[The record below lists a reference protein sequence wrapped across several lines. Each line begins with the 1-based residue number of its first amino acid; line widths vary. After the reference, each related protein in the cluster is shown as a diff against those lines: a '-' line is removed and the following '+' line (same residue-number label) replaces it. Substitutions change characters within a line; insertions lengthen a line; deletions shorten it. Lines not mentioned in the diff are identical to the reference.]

1 MDFQNPPRIV
11 CFVIYSSVP
20 QRILG
25 VIPARYSSSRFP
37 GKALVFIA
45 GKTMLQHVWERTCQA
60 RYLTDVVIA
69 TDDERIRSA
78 AQEFRARVVMTRTDH
93 VSGTDRVAEAA
104 SASEAQIV
112 VNVQGDEPMIDP
124 AAIDAAILGLLDDDM
139 GTVPMGTIKKR
150 IERPSDIQDPNVV
163 KVVTDAQG
171 NALYFSRSPIPYARD
186 GEQPAYFKHI
196 GLYVYRRDFL
206 LSYPDLP
213 VGPLERA
220 ERLEQLRALENGFKI
235 RVVETEYES
244 LGVDTPEDW
253 KQVAELFEN
262 SATKGTDYSVHSHH
276 DPQRQNLTGGD
287 RAVCPPC
294 SAMVNP

>member
-1 MDFQNPPRIV
+1 ML
-11 CFVIYSSVP
+11 YSSVP

-37 GKALVFIA
+37 GKALVSIA

-60 RYLTDVVIA
+60 RYLTDIVIA

-78 AQEFRARVVMTRTDH
+78 AENFRARVVMTRADH
-93 VSGTDRVAEAA
+93 ISGTDRVAEAA
-104 SASEAQIV
+104 SASQASII

-163 KVVTDAQG
+163 KVVTDAHG
-171 NALYFSRSPIPYARD
+171 NALYFSRCPVPFARD
-186 GEQPAYFKHI
+186 EQTIYYKHI

-253 KQVAELFEN
+253 KHVAELFEK
-262 SATKGTDYSVHSHH
+262 T
-276 DPQRQNLTGGD
+276 L
-287 RAVCPPC
+287 
-294 SAMVNP
+294 VNP